1 MARQNLTT
9 LVADVPQ
16 ARASSEML
24 RQATPC
30 GSSRTACATR
40 RSTGARF
47 GSSDLMVTRIPTSA
61 PGSDRACCSATR
73 PDYLFLLLNPWWSD
87 VYRCTGKRVDPFW
100 AVKSSLEQNG
110 AI

>member
-1 MARQNLTT
+1 NRTT

-47 GSSDLMVTRIPTSA
+47 GSSDRMVTRIPTSG
-61 PGSDRACCSATR
+61 PGSGRACCSATR
-73 PDYLFLLLNPWWSD
+73 LDYLFLLLNPCWSD
-87 VYRCTGKRVDPFW
+87 VYRCAGKLVDPFW
-100 AVKSSLEQNG
+100 AVKSSLRQHG
-110 AI
+110 D